1 MKQTLKRICELQP
14 FYSPDNTAEM
24 KERGKLIR
32 KELSA
37 EIGSIQTLLTSK
49 LGLYGTD
56 FDISSSD
63 GIGRKT
69 EAPWVR
75 FYSKRMSPKPTDGYY
90 CVIHFKRDGSG
101 CYLTLGCGSTS
112 WNGGSLIPLKPE
124 QLKIKTGIAR
134 QAIVDQFGDLGIF
147 TDQIELGAK
156 APLPQTFERAT
167 AVAKF
172 IEYSQ
177 IDKTDFAE
185 LLGGLATFLQAVYDA
200 QSSGFD
206 LSEADQAQLEIEQV
220 IRPKRLKKS
229 SQGFGL
235 SAPEKKVVELRAMGL
250 ANNWL
255 KKNGYTTKDT
265 SATEPYDI
273 LAEKDGF
280 KIKVEVKGTTSHDP
294 NAILMTANEVTLHQT
309 QKTQT
314 ALAIVSSIKLTKG
327 ATPTASGGKLDMR
340 IGWDIDEWVL
350 TPTAFRVERK

>member
-37 EIGSIQTLLTSK
+37 EISSIQALLTSK

-134 QAIVDQFGDLGIF
+134 
-147 TDQIELGAK
+147 
-156 APLPQTFERAT
+156 
-167 AVAKF
+167 
-172 IEYSQ
+172 
-177 IDKTDFAE
+177 
-185 LLGGLATFLQAVYDA
+185 
-200 QSSGFD
+200 
-206 LSEADQAQLEIEQV
+206 
-220 IRPKRLKKS
+220 
-229 SQGFGL
+229 
-235 SAPEKKVVELRAMGL
+235 
-250 ANNWL
+250 
-255 KKNGYTTKDT
+255 
-265 SATEPYDI
+265 
-273 LAEKDGF
+273 
-280 KIKVEVKGTTSHDP
+280 
-294 NAILMTANEVTLHQT
+294 
-309 QKTQT
+309 
-314 ALAIVSSIKLTKG
+314 
-327 ATPTASGGKLDMR
+327 
-340 IGWDIDEWVL
+340 
-350 TPTAFRVERK
+350 